1 MIMTMMIYGDD
12 DENGGLLHLPMKRIV
27 KQFGECF
34 CVCLLGGGVGHI
46 LMTMMKYILQYT
58 IMYNSMMMMIG
69 TVCTVHNFDEDD
81 DVVTFTTNSVTL

>member
-1 MIMTMMIYGDD
+1 MMIYGDD

-58 IMYNSMMMMIG
+58 IMYNSILMILLFCR
-69 TVCTVHNFDEDD
+69 TLLSCLEAEISVKID
-81 DVVTFTTNSVTL
+81 FT